1 MAHRFGFRTILT
13 CALVCGMPAIGPA
26 LSAQGVAVA
35 DGTATPVEQAIAV
48 AFILSLPVTLLL
60 IGLSRMR

>member
-1 MAHRFGFRTILT
+1 MAGRCGLRTSL
-13 CALVCGMPAIGPA
+13 AIGLAATGPA
-26 LSAQGVAVA
+26 FSAQGGAVS
-35 DGTATPVEQAIAV
+35 DGTATPAEQAIAI